1 MSKRQIPIEVAASVE
16 PSQQAEQRQASGRV
30 YKSLVPRKRE
40 LIVIAFAA
48 VIFFGCI
55 FSPPSLMDDVDAV
68 QAQISRNMLL
78 TGDWTTA
85 RLDGVPYMEKAPLKY
100 WLMAASFMVFGV
112 HDWAARIPIALS
124 AVLLCWVV
132 VRFAAWA
139 FGEKAAMYAGLTLG
153 TCVGLFL
160 FTRILIP
167 DCMLALAIATSIF
180 AMARLLEDGR
190 SRAWPALFWSAMAA
204 GVLLKGLIGALFP
217 AATAVVYVTATGRFL
232 SRDTWKRF
240 RPGTGIIL
248 FLAIALPWHVL
259 AAIRN
264 PPVFDFTLHSE
275 SGSYRGF
282 LWFYFINEQ
291 VLRFLNRRYPRDYD
305 TVPRLLFWGFHFVWL
320 FPWSLYLPALL
331 RMDYR
336 ADTLAGRARVL
347 ALCWAGVVLVFFSL
361 STTQEYYSLPCYPAF
376 ALLIGSAIAKES
388 KGIRLGTRMV
398 SVVAALAT
406 VIILAILYQVRH
418 IPAQGDIAVALEHH
432 PDAYTMSMGHMGDL
446 TLKAFAHLRL
456 PLALAALAFAVGA
469 IGGWLASG
477 ARAVLSFAVM
487 MVLLFY
493 ASRTALVVFDPYLSS
508 RELAEALIRSPEGK
522 LVVNDPYWEFSSVF
536 FYSNRPGLLLN
547 GRRNNLEYGSYSP
560 GAANVFIGD
569 DDFVKLWNGSERCYV
584 VSEAPGVPR
593 LGSLVG
599 LPSMHLVLASGGKY
613 LFSNM
618 E

>member
-1 MSKRQIPIEVAASVE
+1 
-16 PSQQAEQRQASGRV
+16 
-30 YKSLVPRKRE
+30 
-40 LIVIAFAA
+40 
-48 VIFFGCI
+48 
-55 FSPPSLMDDVDAV
+55 MDDVDAV
-68 QAQISRNMLL
+68 QAQISRNMIVS
-78 TGDWTTA
+78 GDWITA

-100 WLMAASFMVFGV
+100 WLMAAAFLVFGV

-124 AVLLCWVV
+124 AVLLCWAVA
-132 VRFAAWA
+132 RFGAWA
-139 FGEKAAMYAGLTLG
+139 FGEKAGMYAGLSLA

-167 DCMLALAIATSIF
+167 DCLLTLAIATAVFS
-180 AMARLLEDGR
+180 MARLLEDDS
-190 SRAWPALFWSAMAA
+190 SRVWPALFWSSMAA

-217 AATAVVYVTATGRFL
+217 AAIGVLYIAATGRFL
-232 SRDTWKRF
+232 SRTTWKSF
-240 RPGTGIIL
+240 KPASGIVL
-248 FLAIALPWHVL
+248 FLTIALPWHVL

-264 PPVFDFTLHSE
+264 PPILDFTMHSE
-275 SGSYRGF
+275 SGSYHGF

-305 TVPRLLFWGFHFVWL
+305 TVPRLLFWGFHLIWL
-320 FPWSLYLPALL
+320 FPWSLYLPALF

-336 ADTLAGRARVL
+336 PVTLAGRVRVL
-347 ALCWAGVVLVFFSL
+347 ALCWAAVVLVFFSL

-376 ALLIGSAIAKES
+376 ALLIGSALAIES
-388 KGIRLGTRMV
+388 KAVRLGTRMAAL
-398 SVVAALAT
+398 VAALAAL
-406 VIILAILYQVRH
+406 IILAILYLARN
-418 IPAQGDIAVALEHH
+418 IPAPGDIATALEHH

-469 IGGWLASG
+469 VGGWLRSG
-477 ARAVLSFAVM
+477 VKAALSLAGM

-493 ASRTALVVFDPYLSS
+493 ASRLALVVFDPYLSS
-508 RELAEALIRSPEGK
+508 RPLAEALVSAPEGK

-569 DDFVKLWNGSERCYV
+569 AEFVKLWNGPERCYV
-584 VSEAPGVPR
+584 VSEAPGVPQLDR
-593 LGSLVG
+593 LVG
-599 LPSMHLVLASGGKY
+599 LGSMHLVLASGGKY
-613 LFSNM
+613 LFSNR